1 MKLNEMRTKDRSNSS
16 SKVNIKRGSM
26 GEQEQGQASEGL
38 QKLFVEQLQ
47 DLYSAENQLIKA
59 LPKLSKAASSSNL
72 KSAFDEHLQVTEEHA
87 SRIEQILSEL
97 NEKPGRVKCEGMAG
111 LVKEGDHTIKED
123 EEDPVMKD
131 AALIAAAQ
139 RVEHYE
145 MAGYGTV
152 RTFAEKLGLSE
163 AVELLQKTLEEEKE
177 ADEKLTEISE
187 SLLADVESSQ
197 NESSS
202 MDEESG
208 EEADSSEGDEMAEES
223 EEDEEQGGAV

>member
-1 MKLNEMRTKDRSNSS
+1 MKLNETRTKDRSKTSS
-16 SKVNIKRGSM
+16 SKVNFKRGSM
-26 GEQEQGQASEGL
+26 GEQESQASEGL
-38 QKLFVEQLQ
+38 QKLFVEQLR

-59 LPKLSKAASSSNL
+59 LPKLSKAANSSNL

-87 SRIEQILSEL
+87 SRIEQILSDL
-97 NEKPGRVKCEGMAG
+97 NEKAGGVKCDGMAG

-123 EEDPVMKD
+123 EEDPVLKD

-152 RTFAEKLGLSE
+152 RTFAEKLGLTE
-163 AVELLQKTLEEEKE
+163 AAELLQKTLEEEKE

-187 SLLADVESSQ
+187 SLLSDVESSQ
-197 NESSS
+197 SESDEESSS
-202 MDEESG
+202 S
-208 EEADSSEGDEMAEES
+208 EADEMA